1 MLNMQDL
8 EMSSRQLI
16 IKVLRLLWP
25 QYMNGPQEH
34 SLSIVLQSLFIQK
47 ILRINSH
54 VPWPVHPT
62 SKVLI
67 PEKIERG
74 TRTPGLARGCHI
86 DGRNGII
93 FGKNVWIG
101 PRVCIISQNHD
112 VLNYRRYIKQQGIR
126 IGDNCWIGAGAIIL
140 PGVYLGNHTIV
151 GAGAV
156 VTKSFPDG
164 DILVAG
170 NPAKIKKIIGRYN
183 PENE

>member
-1 MLNMQDL
+1 
-8 EMSSRQLI
+8 MSSRQLVA
-16 IKVLRLLWP
+16 KTLKLLWP

-34 SLSIVLQSLFIQK
+34 PLSIVLYSFIIQK

-62 SKVLI
+62 SKIMAPDQIV
-67 PEKIERG
+67 RG

-101 PRVCIISQNHD
+101 PHVCIISQNHD
-112 VLNYRRYIKQQGIR
+112 IVNYRRYIKQDSI
-126 IGDNCWIGAGAIIL
+126 IISDNCWIGAGAVIL

-156 VTKSFPDG
+156 VTKSFPEG
-164 DILVAG
+164 NCVIAG
-170 NPAKIKKIIGRYN
+170 NPAKVKKKVGLYN
-183 PENE
+183 PDNE